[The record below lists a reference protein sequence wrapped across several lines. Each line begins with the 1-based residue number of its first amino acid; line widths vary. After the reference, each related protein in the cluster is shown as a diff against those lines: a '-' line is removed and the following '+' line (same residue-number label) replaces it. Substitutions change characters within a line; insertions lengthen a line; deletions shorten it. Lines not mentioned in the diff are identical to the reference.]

1 MGYVFSF
8 EHQLENSVQLTS
20 FVWSLKCLARL
31 FNDTG
36 LLSVFIEY
44 AELGTVINPYTV
56 ELECYQNYV
65 TPILHTN
72 AVCKGLS
79 VATIKVWYISLK
91 FQQYHAITSMLIL
104 LRRFRNVQR
113 LVSQKLWR

>member
-31 FNDTG
+31 FDDRG
-36 LLSVFIEY
+36 LLHVFIKY
-44 AELGTVINPYTV
+44 AEFGIVINPYSV

-65 TPILHTN
+65 TSILHTN
-72 AVCKGLS
+72 ASSPASLQGALS
-79 VATIKVWYISLK
+79 C
-91 FQQYHAITSMLIL
+91 H
-104 LRRFRNVQR
+104 N
-113 LVSQKLWR
+113 